1 MFVLLIGSFILCFVA
16 SASDVELLIVKYVFV
31 AVSIATPIL
40 VFSNSQSLISL
51 LSMIGVEFRRLFSD
65 IRRRSSMFTYHSLD
79 LGPKNQTD
87 VLECCRQSN
96 DALDEDKYFVF
107 LTFYRESS
115 SVRDS

>member
-1 MFVLLIGSFILCFVA
+1 
-16 SASDVELLIVKYVFV
+16 
-31 AVSIATPIL
+31 
-40 VFSNSQSLISL
+40 
-51 LSMIGVEFRRLFSD
+51 
-65 IRRRSSMFTYHSLD
+65 MFTYHSLD

-115 SVRDS
+115 SVRDSWCLWVLEKENAQNEWMYQIMNEIPFFMA

>member
-1 MFVLLIGSFILCFVA
+1 
-16 SASDVELLIVKYVFV
+16 
-31 AVSIATPIL
+31 
-40 VFSNSQSLISL
+40 
-51 LSMIGVEFRRLFSD
+51 
-65 IRRRSSMFTYHSLD
+65 MFTYHSLD

-115 SVRDS
+115 SLVFNFYFDN